1 MLYPETNPPSDQ
13 QPKMQLSTINERK
26 SFGSKLYVAAWVI
39 EILAALIGLAVSVV
53 MGFQS
58 HDNFVID
65 GVVTFEE
72 WSDIILGSI
81 PFFMV
86 AVVELL
92 KIPMVYLIYTSPS
105 FKLKVAF
112 SLILFGLTFITFETV
127 ASGFERQYTS
137 VTEKVN
143 YPYREIRKL
152 DKERIDI
159 EKSIR
164 ELKSTDANTISE
176 AFSKLR
182 DSERTQTNKRIQEL
196 EKQIVDIQ
204 SGPEGDKLKLKESQL
219 KDLEAQRDREINQIN
234 LTASQSSDNSKE
246 QIRANRDE
254 IKDLRIRMDK
264 NKSIIDK
271 GGIFC
276 IGLCNVAKEEN
287 KAYQQRISQ
296 LQNEQKKYRYN
307 INDEISSVNN
317 KYENQISSIRN
328 EISALN
334 EKILAK
340 KSNNFQVDSLQ
351 NDIKKINE
359 RFQRRLVKI
368 DEDEKIKQ
376 ANLKASD
383 LLLKEKEQRLEKI
396 NPLIRAERK
405 KLDDYAATTQLYR
418 FAKYWKQFWNAPV
431 CEQWQTTKEKQ
442 SFSIVDRIFNGAE
455 EPKCLKYREYE
466 VKDENDETIK
476 DESGNPLT
484 TTIPPSID
492 VTDVTEDDVTEV
504 AFVWFGSLAFLVA
517 IMGSVVAYGAFVL
530 KYPRK
535 KHYLR
540 EESHWS
546 LTKTLRNLFAAWLKK
561 MRKPRPV
568 KNIEVEVIKEVPV
581 DKVAFKEVPVE
592 VVKKEVVHTPI
603 YTNDPDLLKFGTTN
617 IKDILK
623 KKKKTEDK

>member
-1 MLYPETNPPSDQ
+1 MLYPETNLPSDQ
-13 QPKMQLSTINERK
+13 QPKIQLSTINERK

-53 MGFQS
+53 MAFQS
-58 HDNFVID
+58 HDTFSID
-65 GVVTFEE
+65 GVVNFEE

-112 SLILFGLTFITFETV
+112 SLILVGLTFITFETV

-137 VTEKVN
+137 VTEKVR
-143 YPYREIRKL
+143 YPVREIKL
-152 DKERIDI
+152 LDTELQNI
-159 EKSIR
+159 EKSII
-164 ELKSTDANTISE
+164 ELKSTDANSITE
-176 AFSKLR
+176 DFSNIRNTLR
-182 DSERTQTNKRIQEL
+182 IQTNKRIQDL
-196 EKQIVDIQ
+196 EKQIVEIQ

-219 KDLEAQRDREINQIN
+219 KDIETQRDREINQVN
-234 LTASQSSDNSKE
+234 ATASQSSDNAKE
-246 QIRANRDE
+246 QTRAIRDE
-254 IKDLRIRMDK
+254 IRDIRRRIDK
-264 NKSIIDK
+264 NKEII
-271 GGIFC
+271 GEGIC
-276 IGLCNVAKEEN
+276 IFGPCDDAKTEN
-287 KAYQQRISQ
+287 KNYQQKITE
-296 LQNEQKKYRYN
+296 LENELKTYRFN
-307 INDEISSVNN
+307 INDELSSINA
-317 KYENQISSIRN
+317 KYENQIASIKKDIN
-328 EISALN
+328 ALN

-340 KSNNFQVDSLQ
+340 KSNNFQVDSLK
-351 NDIKKINE
+351 NDIKKINDE
-359 RFQRRLVKI
+359 FQIKLTSIDTDEKTKKEELKVSEQTLKDKSQRREEIFQLI
-368 DEDEKIKQ
+368 EDKNK
-376 ANLKASD
+376 NL
-383 LLLKEKEQRLEKI
+383 ET
-396 NPLIRAERK
+396 
-405 KLDDYAATTQLYR
+405 YAATTQLYR
-418 FAKYWKQFWNAPV
+418 FAKYWKQFWNEDICIKYEDGKTSNV
-431 CEQWQTTKEKQ
+431 
-442 SFSIVDRIFNGAE
+442 SFSIVDKVFNGKQD
-455 EPKCLKYREYE
+455 PKCLEYKKAE
-466 VKDENDETIK
+466 KIQVSDI
-476 DESGNPLT
+476 S
-484 TTIPPSID
+484 
-492 VTDVTEDDVTEV
+492 EDDVTEV

>member
-1 MLYPETNPPSDQ
+1 MLYPETNLPSDQ
-13 QPKMQLSTINERK
+13 QPKIQLSTINERK

-53 MGFQS
+53 MAFQS
-58 HDNFVID
+58 HDTFSID
-65 GVVTFEE
+65 GVVNFEE

-112 SLILFGLTFITFETV
+112 SLILAGLTFITFETV
-127 ASGFERQYTS
+127 ASGFERQYTA
-137 VTEKVN
+137 VTEKVR
-143 YPYREIRKL
+143 YPVREIKL
-152 DKERIDI
+152 LDTELQNI
-159 EKSIR
+159 EKSII
-164 ELKSTDANTISE
+164 ELKSTDANSITE
-176 AFSKLR
+176 DFSNIRNTLR
-182 DSERTQTNKRIQEL
+182 IQTNKRIQDL
-196 EKQIVDIQ
+196 EKQIVEIQ

-219 KDLEAQRDREINQIN
+219 KDIETQRDREINLVN
-234 LTASQSSDNSKE
+234 ATASQSSDNAKE
-246 QIRANRDE
+246 QTRAIRDE
-254 IKDLRIRMDK
+254 IRDIRRRIDK
-264 NKSIIDK
+264 NKEII
-271 GGIFC
+271 GEGFC
-276 IGLCNVAKEEN
+276 FIGPCVDAKTEN
-287 KAYQQRISQ
+287 KNYQQKITE
-296 LQNEQKKYRYN
+296 LENELKTYRFN
-307 INDEISSVNN
+307 INDELSSINA
-317 KYENQISSIRN
+317 KYENQIDSIKK
-328 EISALN
+328 EINALN

-340 KSNNFQVDSLQ
+340 KSNNFQVDSLR
-351 NDIKKINE
+351 NDIKKINDE
-359 RFQRRLVKI
+359 FQIKLTSIDTDEKTKKEELKVSEQTLKDKSQRREEIFQLI
-368 DEDEKIKQ
+368 EDKNK
-376 ANLKASD
+376 NL
-383 LLLKEKEQRLEKI
+383 ETF
-396 NPLIRAERK
+396 
-405 KLDDYAATTQLYR
+405 AATTQLYR
-418 FAKYWKQFWNAPV
+418 FAKYWKQFWNEDICIKYEEGKTSNV
-431 CEQWQTTKEKQ
+431 
-442 SFSIVDRIFNGAE
+442 SFSIVDKVLNGNQD
-455 EPKCLKYREYE
+455 PKCLEYKKAE
-466 VKDENDETIK
+466 KIQVSDI
-476 DESGNPLT
+476 S
-484 TTIPPSID
+484 
-492 VTDVTEDDVTEV
+492 EDDVTEV
-504 AFVWFGSLAFLVA
+504 AFVWFGSLALLVA